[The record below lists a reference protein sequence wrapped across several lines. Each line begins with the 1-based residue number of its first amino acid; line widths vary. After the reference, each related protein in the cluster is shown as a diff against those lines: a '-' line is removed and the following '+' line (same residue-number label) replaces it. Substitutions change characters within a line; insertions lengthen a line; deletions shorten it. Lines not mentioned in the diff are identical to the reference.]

1 MVAKYIIRRLL
12 LTIFLAACLLASQL
26 AALWLM
32 MCIIF
37 APNGKRGMNIVL
49 SHDQLFNC
57 VTGGDMDEMLS
68 SRATRLSANR
78 RWARMLCKFLNAL
91 DKGHCDQSAGV

>member
-1 MVAKYIIRRLL
+1 MFVRRLL

-32 MCIIF
+32 MCILF

-57 VTGGDMDEMLS
+57 VTGGDMDETLS
-68 SRATRLSANR
+68 HRANR
-78 RWARMLCKFLNAL
+78 LKASQRWACILCKLLDKL
-91 DKGHCDQSAGV
+91 DKGHCAREA